1 MDTDFDAVGDG
12 ACGWAVIFKVSILC
26 NCWRPQV
33 LDWAAWHGIEFG
45 IIQHDDVR
53 KIDINWYIVWFCH
66 GVQFQFPMHSSEILI
81 TALSWGMSPVQSGAW
96 CLDAL
101 CRFLIGCSL
110 KAFFSKFFQYVRC
123 MKVAEHLYTSGY
135 ISYPRTETTRRPGI
149 GFMNSKTS
157 RHQESLRQY
166 KASSHIKSIFFCD
179 LDGSRGIQILLI
191 YIQPCE
197 SRLITLSRSW
207 ADDPVFIAYC
217 QKWDW
222 KIEFETFEIG
232 NR

>member
-12 ACGWAVIFKVSILC
+12 ACGWAVTFKVSIPC

-66 GVQFQFPMHSSEILI
+66 GVQFQFPMHSSEIWI

-110 KAFFSKFFQYVRC
+110 KAFFQSSSKMSGAWRWLNIC
-123 MKVAEHLYTSGY
+123 IHLATS
-135 ISYPRTETTRRPGI
+135 PT
-149 GFMNSKTS
+149 
-157 RHQESLRQY
+157 HVQ
-166 KASSHIKSIFFCD
+166 
-179 LDGSRGIQILLI
+179 
-191 YIQPCE
+191 
-197 SRLITLSRSW
+197 RLQGVL
-207 ADDPVFIAYC
+207 A
-217 QKWDW
+217 
-222 KIEFETFEIG
+222 
-232 NR
+232 